1 MQPAV
6 TLVFSCLFPWA
17 PNGRDIVSSNGMVDN
32 IEEVDNEELR
42 NSDYCMTAVVPPLH
56 VSLKFI
62 RWQSIRSEEFSRTFL
77 WHSGL

>member
-1 MQPAV
+1 M
-6 TLVFSCLFPWA
+6 FSCLFPLA
-17 PNGRDIVSSNGMVDN
+17 PNGRDIVSSNGMVDD

-42 NSDYCMTAVVPPLH
+42 NSDYCMTAVDVVPPLH

-62 RWQSIRSEEFSRTFL
+62 HWQSIHSEEFSRTFL